1 LSAWKS
7 SSFLPIWEIKQQ
19 QQQQA
24 AGSSSSSSS
33 SNPRGIS
40 LLSNPARAVSS
51 TSMQAGTKGQQ
62 QQQQK
67 AGNAT

>member
-1 LSAWKS
+1 L
-7 SSFLPIWEIKQQ
+7 EIQQ
-19 QQQQA
+19 LFAYLGNQATTAA
-24 AGSSSSSSS
+24 AGSS